1 MNTTFL
7 FPSIAELNANWN
19 SNELFP
25 LQKLNLRILSNT
37 KFKHKKSY
45 INYQEGGPERSI
57 IGSGSGSGSD
67 WMWLLGCS
75 I

>member
-45 INYQEGGPERSI
+45 INREH
-57 IGSGSGSGSD
+57 
-67 WMWLLGCS
+67 LLTKKEVRREA
-75 I
+75 